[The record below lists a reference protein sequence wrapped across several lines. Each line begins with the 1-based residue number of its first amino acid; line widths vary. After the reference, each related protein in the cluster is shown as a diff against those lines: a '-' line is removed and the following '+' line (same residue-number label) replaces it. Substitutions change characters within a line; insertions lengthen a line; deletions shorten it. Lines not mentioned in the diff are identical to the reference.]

1 MNLEELD
8 TFLELFVLPE
18 KQNEIKER
26 ILFEYTNMESGIT
39 TTKTKMANP
48 NNLEA
53 DSEAVLIKLFDPEF
67 QKTIN
72 FLEEV
77 PYRTFEGQD
86 RTYLQKRRGIK
97 SVFTTAK
104 GRKYEIKGLILNA
117 THYTLRTPALI
128 ADALLGYGEALDCY
142 AMKLQDEAIK
152 TSSAENEKLAL
163 ENEKMRLFIDTLK
176 SVENPET
183 RAELASKLFNAV
195 SKPTTT

>member
-1 MNLEELD
+1 LYCLK
-8 TFLELFVLPE
+8 

-53 DSEAVLIKLFDPEF
+53 DSEAVLIKLLDPEF

-97 SVFTTAK
+97 SLFTTAK
-104 GRKYEIKGLILNA
+104 GRKYEIKGLILNG
-117 THYTLRTPALI
+117 TNYTLRTPALI

-142 AMKLQDEAIK
+142 AMKLMDNDIEKARIEREKQDL
-152 TSSAENEKLAL
+152 ENQKLAL
-163 ENEKMRLFIDTLK
+163 MLDTIK
-176 SVENPET
+176 NITDPVQRTE
-183 RAELASKLFNAV
+183 ALAKLFNPPI
-195 SKPTTT
+195 KTT